1 MGLSF
6 SQLVKPANDARVHD
20 PLALFIQPEVHGATA
35 EPLGPDMHHLRLAP
49 ETKHL
54 WIRLPV
60 GNLQIELPCEGQ
72 HADDGASRLLAADAH
87 LIPYEN
93 PVQRAHMA
101 KHGKTLLER
110 TCEAVQLT
118 LLFADVSLSGEET
131 VRRQSFKLGAAL
143 FGEGTPAYGLEIGP
157 VGIKLMLFEGEQ
169 SHAVSARALQN
180 RAA

>member
-1 MGLSF
+1 MSLSS
-6 SQLVKPANDARVHD
+6 SQFRAQASDSTAHD
-20 PLALFIQPEVHGATA
+20 PLALFIQPARSIDTT
-35 EPLGPDMHHLRLAP
+35 EPLAPDMHHLRLAA

-60 GNLQIELPCEGQ
+60 GNMQIELPCEGQ
-72 HADDGASRLLAADAH
+72 RADEGASHLLAADAQ

-93 PVQRAHMA
+93 SVQRVHMA

-143 FGEGTPAYGLEIGP
+143 FGAGNPAYAIEIGP
-157 VGIKLMLFEGEQ
+157 VNVKLMLFEQEQ
-169 SHAVSARALQN
+169 AHTISTPTARN